1 VQAELRGKL
10 THHAPRNHV
19 PCARSRESC
28 SSSPSPQPY
37 GGRNDRGLSA
47 VSCAMPVDR
56 LLRRRAP
63 LAVGL
68 ALLAPLSALP
78 ASASPPSTPIAT
90 AQQLGVAFS
99 DIAERVSPSV
109 VSLAVE
115 VRRPQQGGLN
125 LFMFPFG
132 REQQEP
138 GVQKGSGSGM
148 ILTPDGAILTNNHVV
163 EHASRITVKLQDG
176 RHFPGKVVGVDPATD
191 LAVVK
196 IEAKNLPA
204 VKFADS
210 DAAAVGQWVVAIGS
224 PFGLDYTVTAGVL
237 SAKGRGSLGANEIED
252 YLQTDASI
260 NPGNSGGPL
269 VNLSGEVLGVN
280 TMIIGS
286 SGIGFAIPSNL
297 ARKVGLELL
306 KDGDVSRAWIGVS
319 YQELTPEL
327 ASSFGVQRTRGALI
341 SDVIPG
347 GPAAKAGLRS
357 GDIVLDI
364 QGREIKEG
372 KDLMRAVLM
381 YPVGE
386 KLSITVLRDGQQQ
399 KLSVVTAERAAKNE
413 QRLGA
418 AKAQKRGGQAR
429 ASSAIGVDVAPLT
442 PEIARR
448 LGYQGPGGVVV
459 ADVAAGSPAE
469 RAGLMRGDVIE
480 EIDRKQVTSDKQVED
495 ALSKPRALLKVRRH
509 GNTLFT
515 AIGE

>member
-1 VQAELRGKL
+1 MQTDG
-10 THHAPRNHV
+10 
-19 PCARSRESC
+19 
-28 SSSPSPQPY
+28 
-37 GGRNDRGLSA
+37 
-47 VSCAMPVDR
+47 

-78 ASASPPSTPIAT
+78 ASASPPSTDPGAIAT

-99 DIAERVSPSV
+99 NIAERVSPSV
-109 VSLAVE
+109 VSLVVE
-115 VRRPQQGGLN
+115 VRRPQQGGLQ
-125 LFMFPFG
+125 LFQFPFG
-132 REQQEP
+132 GGGEQQEP

-163 EHASRITVKLQDG
+163 ENATRITVSLQDG
-176 RHFPGKVVGVDPATD
+176 RHFSGKVVGTDPATD

-196 IEAKNLPA
+196 IEGKGLPA

-210 DAAAVGQWVVAIGS
+210 DAAVVGQWVVAIGS

-269 VNLSGEVLGVN
+269 VSLTGEVLGVN

-306 KDGDVSRAWIGVS
+306 KNGDVSRAWMGVT

-327 ASSFGVQRTRGALI
+327 ASSFGVQRTRGAL
-341 SDVIPG
+341 VNEVLPG
-347 GPAAKAGLRS
+347 GPAAKAGMRS
-357 GDIVLDI
+357 GDIVLEI
-364 QGREIKEG
+364 QGREVKEG

-381 YPVGE
+381 FPVGE
-386 KLSITVLRDGQQQ
+386 KLAVTVLRDGQQQ
-399 KLSVVTAERAAKNE
+399 KLTVVTAERPTKDE
-413 QRLGA
+413 QKLGA
-418 AKAQKRGGQAR
+418 AKAQKRGQAR
-429 ASSAIGVDVAPLT
+429 GASAAGIEVAQLT
-442 PEIARR
+442 PDIARR

-459 ADVAAGSPAE
+459 ADVAAGSTGE
-469 RAGLMRGDVIE
+469 RAGLTRGDVIE
-480 EIDRKQVTSDKQVED
+480 EIDRKQVTSEKQVED
-495 ALSKPRALLKVRRH
+495 ALAKPRALLKLRRH

-515 AIGE
+515 ALGE